1 MKAVVLGRQSVD
13 YFSEKKQKQ
22 VTGTSIFV
30 AYKDTGVEGMRATDI
45 WVASDSPVV
54 IPKFEYGKE
63 YDFVYD
69 GFGRY
74 PKLVEIRAV
83 D

>member
-13 YFSEKKQKQ
+13 YFSKKKNKQ
-22 VTGTSIFV
+22 VRGTSIFV
-30 AYKDTGVEGMRATDI
+30 AHADTGVEGMRTENV
-45 WVASDSPVV
+45 WVGEDSPVT

-83 D
+83 S